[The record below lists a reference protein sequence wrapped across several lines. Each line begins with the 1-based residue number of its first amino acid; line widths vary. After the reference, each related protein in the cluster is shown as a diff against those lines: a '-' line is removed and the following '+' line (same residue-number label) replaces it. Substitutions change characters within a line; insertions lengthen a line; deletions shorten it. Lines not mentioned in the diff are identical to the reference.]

1 MPGLDNLT
9 SVFKPIVALVSKLA
23 PSDAPA
29 APQEEHGGGSA
40 PLVSDSKAIKTQT
53 GRFEIP
59 PTMNIQDIDVKEGE
73 VVAENTAGTAQQSGS
88 SNGGVRRPAAPR
100 GNA

>member
-1 MPGLDNLT
+1 MFGIGSLANI
-9 SVFKPIVALVSKLA
+9 FKPLVALVNKLTH
-23 PSDAPA
+23 SDAPEV
-29 APQEEHGGGSA
+29 PKEEHGGGVA
-40 PLVSDSKAIKTQT
+40 MASDSKSIKTQT

-88 SNGGVRRPAAPR
+88 GNGGVRRPAAPR